1 MNVGKRAFLYLT
13 RKKGKNLLLGI
24 VFLLIS
30 FSLLTGSVV
39 YLGIRQVS
47 EDLRSNIGASFNIRP
62 YEQFDMN
69 NGQVSSKGTPVIDEQ
84 SIRRVISIVGK
95 DLKCYNTEHSG
106 YVKGENL
113 SFLAGTGHSE
123 ESNMGTVKAV
133 RDSSLCQAFLDEEYE
148 LAEGE
153 HIRSEDNGK
162 ILISKALAEQN
173 NLAVG
178 DKITLTH
185 AKLGSDDGVYTD
197 LMKEKSAYETV
208 EIKGIYDIKNASDNA
223 LNPTAKKAE
232 NLIFSDSQ
240 LLINLQEQGVYEGE
254 ISFFIADP
262 LHLDKMVSEIKGI
275 DSIAWNNHVI
285 NTNDFKYSKIAEQL
299 QSMQK
304 IVVALIAVAAVL
316 GFLVFMLILTFRI
329 RGRMQEAGILLA
341 VGKPKQRIIGQFL
354 IEAMILLW
362 IGFLVC
368 CIVDINI
375 TTASYSDAVVNVGYK
390 EFNLILASSV
400 RNCQF
405 TFAATVFRSTSHA
418 DNSLRRFEILSILL
432 FKHCLVMTLSSI
444 SAISS
449 QLPCF
454 IVVQLSRQKSKLFIM
469 N

>member
-30 FSLLTGSVV
+30 FSLLTGSAV

-47 EDLRSNIGASFNIRP
+47 EDLRSDIGASFNIRP
-62 YEQFDMN
+62 YEQFDVN
-69 NGQVSSKGTPVIDEQ
+69 NGQVSSKGTPVMDEQ

-95 DLKCYNTEHSG
+95 ELKCYNTEHSG

-148 LAEGE
+148 LAEGK
-153 HIRSEDNGK
+153 HIKSEDNGK

-185 AKLGSDDGVYTD
+185 AKLGSDNGVYTD

-240 LLINLQEQGVYEGE
+240 LLVNLQEQEQGVYEGE

-285 NTNDFKYSKIAEQL
+285 NTNDFKYSKIAEQF

-304 IVVALIAVAAVL
+304 VVVALLAVAAVL
-316 GFLVFMLILTFRI
+316 GFLVLMLILTFRI

-341 VGKPKQRIIGQFL
+341 VGKSKQQIIGQFL

-362 IGFLVC
+362 IGFLLA
-368 CIVDINI
+368 IIIFLPLADTLNSLLFDFI
-375 TTASYSDAVVNVGYK
+375 TQSTIHKNYLQPDFLHFVIL
-390 EFNLILASSV
+390 LILENLGV
-400 RNCQF
+400 LL
-405 TFAATVFRSTSHA
+405 TVLVCSGVIL
-418 DNSLRRFEILSILL
+418 SLKPKEILTKMS
-432 FKHCLVMTLSSI
+432 
-444 SAISS
+444 
-449 QLPCF
+449 
-454 IVVQLSRQKSKLFIM
+454 
-469 N
+469 

>member
-30 FSLLTGSVV
+30 FSLLTGSAV

-62 YEQFDMN
+62 YEQFDVN
-69 NGQVSSKGTPVIDEQ
+69 NGQVSSKGTPVMDEQ

-95 DLKCYNTEHSG
+95 ELKCYNTEHSG

-148 LAEGE
+148 LAEGK
-153 HIRSEDNGK
+153 HIKSEDNGK

-185 AKLGSDDGVYTD
+185 AKLGSDNGVYTD

-240 LLINLQEQGVYEGE
+240 LLVSLQEQEQGVYEGE

-262 LHLDKMVSEIKGI
+262 LYLDKMVSEIKGI
-275 DSIAWNNHVI
+275 DSIAWNNHII
-285 NTNDFKYSKIAEQL
+285 NANDFKYSKIAEQF

-304 IVVALIAVAAVL
+304 VVVALIAVAAVL
-316 GFLVFMLILTFRI
+316 GFLVLMLILTFRI
-329 RGRMQEAGILLA
+329 RGRMQEAGILRA
-341 VGKPKQRIIGQFL
+341 VGKSKQQIIGQFL

-362 IGFLVC
+362 IGFLVA
-368 CIVDINI
+368 IIIFLPLADTLNSLLFDFI
-375 TTASYSDAVVNVGYK
+375 TQSTIHKNYLQPDFLHFVIL
-390 EFNLILASSV
+390 LILENLGV
-400 RNCQF
+400 LL
-405 TFAATVFRSTSHA
+405 TVLVCSGVIL
-418 DNSLRRFEILSILL
+418 SLKPKEILTKMS
-432 FKHCLVMTLSSI
+432 
-444 SAISS
+444 
-449 QLPCF
+449 
-454 IVVQLSRQKSKLFIM
+454 
-469 N
+469 

>member
-30 FSLLTGSVV
+30 FSLLTGSAV

-47 EDLRSNIGASFNIRP
+47 EDLRSDIGASFNIRP
-62 YEQFDMN
+62 YEQFDVN
-69 NGQVSSKGTPVIDEQ
+69 NGQVSSKGTPVMDEQ

-95 DLKCYNTEHSG
+95 ELKCYNTEHSG

-240 LLINLQEQGVYEGE
+240 LLINLQEQEQGVYEGE

-262 LHLDKMVSEIKGI
+262 LYLDKMVSEIKWI
-275 DSIAWNNHVI
+275 DSIAWNNHII
-285 NTNDFKYSKIAEQL
+285 NANDFKYSEIAEQF

-304 IVVALIAVAAVL
+304 VVVALLAVAAVL
-316 GFLVFMLILTFRI
+316 GFLVLMLILIFRI

-341 VGKPKQRIIGQFL
+341 VGKSKQQIIGQFL

-362 IGFLVC
+362 IGFLVA
-368 CIVDINI
+368 IIIFLPLADTLNSFLFDSI
-375 TTASYSDAVVNVGYK
+375 TQSTIHKNYLQPDFLHFVIL
-390 EFNLILASSV
+390 LILENLGV
-400 RNCQF
+400 LL
-405 TFAATVFRSTSHA
+405 TVLVCSGVIL
-418 DNSLRRFEILSILL
+418 SLKPKEILTKMS
-432 FKHCLVMTLSSI
+432 
-444 SAISS
+444 
-449 QLPCF
+449 
-454 IVVQLSRQKSKLFIM
+454 
-469 N
+469 

>member
-24 VFLLIS
+24 VFLVIS
-30 FSLLTGSVV
+30 FSLLTGSAV
-39 YLGIRQVS
+39 YLGIRQGS
-47 EDLRSNIGASFNIRP
+47 EDLRSDIGASFNIRP
-62 YEQFDMN
+62 YEQFDVN
-69 NGQVSSKGTPVIDEQ
+69 NGQVSSKGTPVMDEQ

-95 DLKCYNTEHSG
+95 ELKCYNTEHSG

-148 LAEGE
+148 LAEGK
-153 HIRSEDNGK
+153 HIKSEDNGK

-178 DKITLTH
+178 NKITLTH

-240 LLINLQEQGVYEGE
+240 LLINLQEQEQGVYEGE

-275 DSIAWNNHVI
+275 DSIAWNNHII
-285 NTNDFKYSKIAEQL
+285 NANDFKYSKIAEQF

-304 IVVALIAVAAVL
+304 VVVALLAVAAVL
-316 GFLVFMLILTFRI
+316 GFLVLMLILTFRI

-341 VGKPKQRIIGQFL
+341 VGKSKQQIIGQFL

-362 IGFLVC
+362 IGFLVA
-368 CIVDINI
+368 IIIFLPLADTLNSFLFDSI
-375 TTASYSDAVVNVGYK
+375 TQSTIHKNYLQPDFLHFVIL
-390 EFNLILASSV
+390 LILENLGV
-400 RNCQF
+400 LL
-405 TFAATVFRSTSHA
+405 TVLVCSGVIL
-418 DNSLRRFEILSILL
+418 SLKPKEILTKMS
-432 FKHCLVMTLSSI
+432 
-444 SAISS
+444 
-449 QLPCF
+449 
-454 IVVQLSRQKSKLFIM
+454 
-469 N
+469 

>member
-30 FSLLTGSVV
+30 FSLLTGSAV

-47 EDLRSNIGASFNIRP
+47 EDLRSDIGASFNIRP
-62 YEQFDMN
+62 YEQFDVN
-69 NGQVSSKGTPVIDEQ
+69 NGQVSSKGTPVMDEQ

-95 DLKCYNTEHSG
+95 ELKCYNTEHSG
-106 YVKGENL
+106 YVKGEKL

-240 LLINLQEQGVYEGE
+240 LLINLQEQEQGVYEGE

-299 QSMQK
+299 QSM
-304 IVVALIAVAAVL
+304 
-316 GFLVFMLILTFRI
+316 
-329 RGRMQEAGILLA
+329 
-341 VGKPKQRIIGQFL
+341 
-354 IEAMILLW
+354 
-362 IGFLVC
+362 
-368 CIVDINI
+368 
-375 TTASYSDAVVNVGYK
+375 
-390 EFNLILASSV
+390 
-400 RNCQF
+400 
-405 TFAATVFRSTSHA
+405 
-418 DNSLRRFEILSILL
+418 
-432 FKHCLVMTLSSI
+432 
-444 SAISS
+444 
-449 QLPCF
+449 
-454 IVVQLSRQKSKLFIM
+454 
-469 N
+469 

>member
-30 FSLLTGSVV
+30 FSLLTGSAV

-47 EDLRSNIGASFNIRP
+47 EDLRSDIGASFNIRP
-62 YEQFDMN
+62 YEQFDVN
-69 NGQVSSKGTPVIDEQ
+69 NGQVSSKGTPVMDEQ

-95 DLKCYNTEHSG
+95 ELKCYNTEHSG

-153 HIRSEDNGK
+153 HIKSEDNGK

-185 AKLGSDDGVYTD
+185 AKLGSDNGVYTD

-240 LLINLQEQGVYEGE
+240 LLISLQEQEQGVYEGE

-262 LHLDKMVSEIKGI
+262 LHLDKMVSETKGI
-275 DSIAWNNHVI
+275 DSIAWNNHII
-285 NTNDFKYSKIAEQL
+285 NANDFKYSEIAEQF

-304 IVVALIAVAAVL
+304 VVVALLAVAAVL
-316 GFLVFMLILTFRI
+316 GFLVLMLILTFRI

-341 VGKPKQRIIGQFL
+341 VGKSKQQIIGQFL

-362 IGFLVC
+362 IGFLVA
-368 CIVDINI
+368 IIIFLPLADTLNSFLFDSI
-375 TTASYSDAVVNVGYK
+375 TQSTIHKNYLQPDFLHFVIL
-390 EFNLILASSV
+390 LILENLGV
-400 RNCQF
+400 LL
-405 TFAATVFRSTSHA
+405 TVLVCSGVIL
-418 DNSLRRFEILSILL
+418 SLKPKEILTKMS
-432 FKHCLVMTLSSI
+432 
-444 SAISS
+444 
-449 QLPCF
+449 
-454 IVVQLSRQKSKLFIM
+454 
-469 N
+469 

>member
-30 FSLLTGSVV
+30 FSLLTGSAV

-47 EDLRSNIGASFNIRP
+47 EDLRSDIGASFNIRP
-62 YEQFDMN
+62 YEQFDVN
-69 NGQVSSKGTPVIDEQ
+69 NGQVSSKGTPVMDEQ

-95 DLKCYNTEHSG
+95 ELKCYNTEHSG

-240 LLINLQEQGVYEGE
+240 LLINLQEQEQGVYEGE

-262 LHLDKMVSEIKGI
+262 LYLDKMVSEIKWI
-275 DSIAWNNHVI
+275 DSIAWNNHII
-285 NTNDFKYSKIAEQL
+285 NANDFKYSEIAEQF

-304 IVVALIAVAAVL
+304 VVVALLAVAAVL
-316 GFLVFMLILTFRI
+316 GFLVLMLILTFRI

-341 VGKPKQRIIGQFL
+341 VGKPKQQIIGQFL

-362 IGFLVC
+362 IGFLVA
-368 CIVDINI
+368 IIIFLPLADTLNSLLFDFI
-375 TTASYSDAVVNVGYK
+375 TQSTIHKNYLQPDFLHFVIL
-390 EFNLILASSV
+390 LILENLGV
-400 RNCQF
+400 LL
-405 TFAATVFRSTSHA
+405 TVLVCSGVIL
-418 DNSLRRFEILSILL
+418 SLKPKEILTKMS
-432 FKHCLVMTLSSI
+432 
-444 SAISS
+444 
-449 QLPCF
+449 
-454 IVVQLSRQKSKLFIM
+454 
-469 N
+469 

>member
-30 FSLLTGSVV
+30 FSLLTGSAV

-47 EDLRSNIGASFNIRP
+47 EDLRSDIGASFNIRP
-62 YEQFDMN
+62 YEQFDVN
-69 NGQVSSKGTPVIDEQ
+69 NGQVSSKGTPVMDEQ

-95 DLKCYNTEHSG
+95 ELKCYNTEHSG

-148 LAEGE
+148 LAEGK
-153 HIRSEDNGK
+153 HIKSEDNGK

-185 AKLGSDDGVYTD
+185 AKLGSDNGVYTD

-240 LLINLQEQGVYEGE
+240 LLVSLQEQEQGVYEGE

-262 LHLDKMVSEIKGI
+262 LYLDKMVSEIKGI
-275 DSIAWNNHVI
+275 DSIAWNNHII
-285 NTNDFKYSKIAEQL
+285 NANDFKYSKIAEQF

-304 IVVALIAVAAVL
+304 VVVALIAVAAVL
-316 GFLVFMLILTFRI
+316 GFLVLMLILTFRI
-329 RGRMQEAGILLA
+329 RGRMQEAGILRA
-341 VGKPKQRIIGQFL
+341 VGKSKQQIIGQFL

-362 IGFLVC
+362 IGFLLA
-368 CIVDINI
+368 IIIFLPLADTLNSLLFDFI
-375 TTASYSDAVVNVGYK
+375 TQSTIHKNYLQPDFLHFVIL
-390 EFNLILASSV
+390 LILENLGV
-400 RNCQF
+400 LL
-405 TFAATVFRSTSHA
+405 TVLVCSGVIL
-418 DNSLRRFEILSILL
+418 SLKPKEILTKMS
-432 FKHCLVMTLSSI
+432 
-444 SAISS
+444 
-449 QLPCF
+449 
-454 IVVQLSRQKSKLFIM
+454 
-469 N
+469 

>member
-1 MNVGKRAFLYLT
+1 MNVGKLAFLYLT

-30 FSLLTGSVV
+30 FSLLAGSAV
-39 YLGIRQVS
+39 YLEIWQVS

-62 YEQFDMN
+62 YEQFDVN
-69 NGQVSSKGTPVIDEQ
+69 NGQVSSKGTPVMDEQ

-95 DLKCYNTEHSG
+95 ELKCYNTEHSG

-148 LAEGE
+148 LAEGK
-153 HIRSEDNGK
+153 HIKSEDNGK

-240 LLINLQEQGVYEGE
+240 LLINLQEQEQGVYEGE

-275 DSIAWNNHVI
+275 DSIAWNNHII
-285 NTNDFKYSKIAEQL
+285 NANDFKYSKIAEQF

-304 IVVALIAVAAVL
+304 VVVALLAVAAVL
-316 GFLVFMLILTFRI
+316 GFLVLMLILTFRI

-341 VGKPKQRIIGQFL
+341 VGKSKQQIIGQFL

-362 IGFLVC
+362 IGFLLA
-368 CIVDINI
+368 IIIFLPLADTLNSLLFDFI
-375 TTASYSDAVVNVGYK
+375 TQSTIHKNYLQPDFLHFVIL
-390 EFNLILASSV
+390 LILENLGV
-400 RNCQF
+400 LL
-405 TFAATVFRSTSHA
+405 TVLVCSGVIL
-418 DNSLRRFEILSILL
+418 SLKPKEILTKMS
-432 FKHCLVMTLSSI
+432 
-444 SAISS
+444 
-449 QLPCF
+449 
-454 IVVQLSRQKSKLFIM
+454 
-469 N
+469 

>member
-47 EDLRSNIGASFNIRP
+47 EDLRSDIGASFNIRP
-62 YEQFDMN
+62 YEQFDVN
-69 NGQVSSKGTPVIDEQ
+69 NGQVSSKGTPVMDEQ

-95 DLKCYNTEHSG
+95 ELKCYNTEHSG

-148 LAEGE
+148 LAEGK
-153 HIRSEDNGK
+153 HIKSEDNGK

-185 AKLGSDDGVYTD
+185 AKLGSDNGVYTD

-240 LLINLQEQGVYEGE
+240 LLISLQEQEQSVYEGE

-262 LHLDKMVSEIKGI
+262 LYLDKMVSEIKGI

-285 NTNDFKYSKIAEQL
+285 NTNDFKYSKIAEQF

-304 IVVALIAVAAVL
+304 VVVALLAVAAVL
-316 GFLVFMLILTFRI
+316 GFLVLMLILTFRI

-341 VGKPKQRIIGQFL
+341 VGKSKQQIIGQFL

-362 IGFLVC
+362 IGFLLA
-368 CIVDINI
+368 IIIFLPLADTLNSLLFDFI
-375 TTASYSDAVVNVGYK
+375 TQSTIHKNYLQPDFLHFVIL
-390 EFNLILASSV
+390 LILENLGV
-400 RNCQF
+400 LL
-405 TFAATVFRSTSHA
+405 TVLVCSGVIL
-418 DNSLRRFEILSILL
+418 SLKPKEILTKMS
-432 FKHCLVMTLSSI
+432 
-444 SAISS
+444 
-449 QLPCF
+449 
-454 IVVQLSRQKSKLFIM
+454 
-469 N
+469 

>member
-1 MNVGKRAFLYLT
+1 MDLGKRAFLYLT

-84 SIRRVISIVGK
+84 SIRWVISIVGK
-95 DLKCYNTEHSG
+95 DTEHSG

-153 HIRSEDNGK
+153 HIKSEDNGK

-240 LLINLQEQGVYEGE
+240 LLINLQEQEQGVYEGE

-285 NTNDFKYSKIAEQL
+285 NTNDFKYSEIAEQF

-304 IVVALIAVAAVL
+304 VVVALLAVAAVL
-316 GFLVFMLILTFRI
+316 GFLVLMLILTFRI

-341 VGKPKQRIIGQFL
+341 VGKSKQQIIGQFL

-362 IGFLVC
+362 IGFLLA
-368 CIVDINI
+368 IIIFLPLADTLNSLLFDFI
-375 TTASYSDAVVNVGYK
+375 TQSTIHKNYLQPDFLHFVIL
-390 EFNLILASSV
+390 LILENLGV
-400 RNCQF
+400 LL
-405 TFAATVFRSTSHA
+405 TVLVCSGVIL
-418 DNSLRRFEILSILL
+418 SLKPKEILTKMS
-432 FKHCLVMTLSSI
+432 
-444 SAISS
+444 
-449 QLPCF
+449 
-454 IVVQLSRQKSKLFIM
+454 
-469 N
+469 